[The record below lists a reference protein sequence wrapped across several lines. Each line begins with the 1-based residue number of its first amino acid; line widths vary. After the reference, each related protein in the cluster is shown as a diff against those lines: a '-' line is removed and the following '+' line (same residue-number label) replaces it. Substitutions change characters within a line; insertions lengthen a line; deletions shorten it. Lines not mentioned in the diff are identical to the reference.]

1 LGPQERWAPLC
12 LEHRHRAGF
21 LCVSPLRA
29 VPRDDADFS
38 LFLVDLFSGKYDV
51 LVITC
56 SVVIDAM
63 VEMARKRDMEE
74 RLRKAINRSEL
85 VTIGDRTTSSATDQ
99 GWTVSSQS
107 PEATT
112 DALLAHLNE
121 GERRGRIALLRSDQ
135 GSDQLSKGLEAS
147 GWRVEDVPVYSLLLD
162 DSMDMQSLLD
172 RLEDGELDALVFP
185 TPAHVQSFLLQLE
198 ERCGVDRALENLKG
212 RIVAA
217 IGPETRR
224 TLEEYGVEV
233 QVIPER
239 ADPRSLLILLMER
252 LQV

>member
-1 LGPQERWAPLC
+1 M
-12 LEHRHRAGF
+12 
-21 LCVSPLRA
+21 CVSPLRA
-29 VPRDDADFS
+29 IPRDDAGFS

-63 VEMARKRDMEE
+63 VEMSRRRGMED

-85 VTIGDRTTSSATDQ
+85 VTIGERTTSSATDQ
-99 GWTVSSQS
+99 GWTVSSRS

-121 GERRGRIALLRSDQ
+121 REGRGRIALLRSDQ

-147 GWRVEDVPVYSLLLD
+147 GWKVEDVQVYSLLLD

-198 ERCGVDRALENLKG
+198 ERCGMNGALENLKG

-217 IGPETRR
+217 IGPESQSA
-224 TLEEYGVEV
+224 LEEHGVKV
-233 QVIPER
+233 QVVPDR
-239 ADPRSLLILLMER
+239 ADPRSLLVLLMER
-252 LQV
+252 LHV